1 MVPHDPIG
9 HCPLFQGL
17 EGEARAY
24 ALAYFQAAEKSY
36 DKGAFLHHV
45 SFPLPRFGLVLA
57 GTVEVSMD
65 DMDGRHLIMNRVE
78 PGELFGEAYC
88 FLGIDAP
95 IAIQAIVPARILW
108 LSPGRVKAPRPPAH
122 PLDQALANRFIA
134 ALAARSLAMNRRVQ
148 ILSRST
154 LRGKIITFLSQYAAG
169 QGDTFTIPFDR
180 AGMAG
185 FLGADRS
192 ALSRELSKLRREGVL
207 DYRRNRFTI
216 LRRPLSLPADTGP

>member
-9 HCPLFQGL
+9 HCPLFQDL
-17 EGEARAY
+17 EEEDRAY
-24 ALAYFQAAEKSY
+24 ALAYFQATEKSY

-45 SFPLPRFGLVLA
+45 SFPLSRFGLVLA

-65 DMDGRHLIMNRVE
+65 DMDGRHLIMNRVG

-95 IAIQAIVPARILW
+95 IAIQAVAPAQILW
-108 LSPGRVKAPRPPAH
+108 LSPDRVKEPQSPSQ
-122 PLDQALANRFIA
+122 PLDQALANRFVA
-134 ALAARSLAMNRRVQ
+134 ALAARTLAMNRRVQ
-148 ILSRST
+148 ILARST
-154 LRGKIITFLSQYAAG
+154 LRAKVITFLSQYAAD

-180 AGMAG
+180 AGMAS

-207 DYRRNRFTI
+207 DYHRNRFTI
-216 LRRPLSLPADTGP
+216 LRRPLSLPADTEP